1 MTDRVALVTGATR
14 GIGRATA
21 AALVERGWTVL
32 VNGRDEQSC
41 AAAAL
46 ELAQVGPGAAA
57 PLAFDVAGDGV
68 TNAFRVL
75 RKEHGRL
82 DALVNNAGVL
92 ADGLLGM
99 IGSETLRRAVDVNL
113 VGALQCMQQAVRLM
127 RRGDGGA
134 IVNVSSVIG
143 TAGASG
149 QSAYAATKAGLL
161 GATRA
166 AAKELGGAG
175 IRVNAVAPGYIDT
188 EMIQDVPPDQH
199 EQRLASIPLGRAGR
213 PEEVAEV
220 VAFLCSDAAS
230 YVTGQVL
237 GIDGGWSPS

>member
-1 MTDRVALVTGATR
+1 MSDNVALVTGATR

-21 AALVERGWTVL
+21 AALVGRGWTVL
-32 VNGRDEQSC
+32 VNGRDEQTC
-41 AAAAL
+41 VTAAE
-46 ELAQVGPGAAA
+46 ELAELGPGTAA

-68 TNAFRVL
+68 TDAFRAL

-99 IGSETLRRAVDVNL
+99 IGSDALHTAVDVNL

-166 AAKELGGAG
+166 AAKELGSAG

-188 EMIQDVPPDQH
+188 DMIDGVPEDQH
-199 EQRLASIPLGRAGR
+199 EQRLASIPLGRTGR
-213 PEEVAEV
+213 PDEVAGV
-220 VAFLCSDAAS
+220 IAFLLSDAAS
-230 YVTGQVL
+230 YVTGQVV
-237 GIDGGWSPS
+237 GIDGGWSPA